1 MDAPIN
7 SPADLDWR
15 LDLTLEEIFPAG
27 DLVSVICC

>member
-15 LDLTLEEIFPAG
+15 LELALEETFPAG
-27 DLVSVICC
+27 DPVSVICC